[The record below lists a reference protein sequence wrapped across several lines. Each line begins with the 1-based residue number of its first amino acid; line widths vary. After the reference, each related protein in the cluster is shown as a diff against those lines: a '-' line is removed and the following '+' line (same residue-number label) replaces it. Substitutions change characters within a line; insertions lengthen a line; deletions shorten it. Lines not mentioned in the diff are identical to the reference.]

1 MALYLVQHGQAL
13 SREQDAERGLS
24 EEGRTETERI
34 AEVAAQYRV
43 HVSRI
48 EHSGK
53 TRARQ
58 TAEILAAHLK
68 PADGLGAREGI
79 APLDDVTAFAPRL
92 DPAADLMLVG
102 HLPFME
108 RLVGVLIAKVPE
120 LRVFKMQG
128 GGILC
133 LDRDDRGWHIKW
145 GLMPRI
151 G

>member
-13 SREQDAERGLS
+13 SKEHDPERGLS
-24 EEGRTETERI
+24 EEGRAETERI
-34 AEVAAQYRV
+34 AQVAAQYRV

-58 TAEILAAHLK
+58 TAEILAAHLS
-68 PADGLGAREGI
+68 PAEGPDPREGI
-79 APLDDVTAFAPRL
+79 APLDDVTAVAAQL
-92 DPAADLMLVG
+92 DPTSDLMLVG
-102 HLPFME
+102 HLPFLE

-145 GLMPRI
+145 ALMPRV